1 MPAVEISPAE
11 SEARLARFARTV
23 DEIST
28 LPHVAM
34 RVLEVA
40 QDPDASVSQLK
51 GVLEQDVSL
60 TARVLRCVN
69 SSLFGL
75 RVKVTNLQTAVAYL
89 GFNQVRNL
97 AVTASVAEIFRGGEP
112 IGTYHREE
120 LWKHLVSVGICAR
133 MIAMRQ
139 RLQIFEDAF
148 LAGLLHDIGIV
159 LLDQH
164 AHTGFC
170 EVIAALKPN
179 VPLVEVEKS
188 ILGFDHTEAGERIAT
203 SWKFPEAARDAIRY
217 HHRAGDYRGEH
228 GAIVRCVELANGICT
243 LKGIS
248 SVGMK
253 LAKVSP
259 TTLSALGVSR
269 EDLLVLA
276 NDLDA
281 ELTRSAELFSM

>member
-11 SEARLARFARTV
+11 AEARLARFARTV

-97 AVTASVAEIFRGGEP
+97 AVTASVAEIFRGGET

-243 LKGIS
+243 LKGITS
-248 SVGMK
+248 MGVK

>member
-1 MPAVEISPAE
+1 MPVAEISATE
-11 SEARLARFARTV
+11 AEARLARFVRTV

-28 LPHVAM
+28 LPHIAL
-34 RVLEVA
+34 RVMEVA
-40 QDPDASVSQLK
+40 QDPDASAAQLK
-51 GVLEQDVSL
+51 VVLEQDVSL

-75 RVKVTNLQTAVAYL
+75 RAKVTNLQTAVAYL

-97 AVTASVAEIFRGGEP
+97 AVTASVAEIFQGGEP
-112 IGTYHREE
+112 IGTYRREE

-164 AHTGFC
+164 AHARFC
-170 EVIAALKPN
+170 EVMSTLEQHTPF
-179 VPLVEVEKS
+179 VEAERAVY
-188 ILGFDHTEAGERIAT
+188 GFDHTEAGERIAA
-203 SWKFPEAARDAIRY
+203 SWKFPEAARDAIRF

-243 LKGIS
+243 LKGIT
-248 SVGMK
+248 SVGVK
-253 LAKVSP
+253 QAKVSP

-276 NDLDA
+276 NDLDG
-281 ELTRSAELFSM
+281 ELQRSAELFSM

>member
-11 SEARLARFARTV
+11 AEARLARFARTV

-97 AVTASVAEIFRGGEP
+97 AVTASVAEIFRGGEA

-164 AHTGFC
+164 AHTAFR
-170 EVIAALKPN
+170 EVIAALQPN

-248 SVGMK
+248 SVGVK